1 MYDYWIIFMQT
12 ITLYRAM
19 CPEEYQKTIQNQSF
33 AWKNKAKFFSDKLD
47 FIIHRVQDGKFS
59 NSTYKKEKY
68 QHLVKFHISLIK
80 NHNPFVQVSNNEFML
95 NVRKQSL
102 VKIVHIETL
111 PPNHIQ

>member
-1 MYDYWIIFMQT
+1 MTT

-47 FIIHRVQDGKFS
+47 FIIHRVKDGKFS
-59 NSTYKKEKY
+59 NSAYKKEKY
-68 QHLVKFHISLIK
+68 QHLVKFHISLIT
-80 NHNPFVQVSNNEFML
+80 NQNPFIQVSNNEFML

-111 PPNHIQ
+111 LPNYI

>member
-1 MYDYWIIFMQT
+1 MTT

-47 FIIHRVQDGKFS
+47 FVIHRVKDGKFS
-59 NSTYKKEKY
+59 NSAYKTDKY
-68 QHLVKFHISLIK
+68 QHLVKFYISLIT
-80 NHNPFVQVSNNEFML
+80 NQNPFIQVSNNELML

-111 PPNHIQ
+111 LPNQINIDSLI